1 MTAEL
6 LISQFQF
13 NQMVLTRLLADLS
26 HDESLR
32 PTGEDGKCIN
42 SLLGHLLA
50 ARSDL
55 LTQMQRPSHWNEDD
69 AAPYLIKESRFEAS
83 AAKSLEDL
91 KAVLM
96 DSYERLIAAIEGSR
110 PTLDEMSPLPTATGR
125 KLTWGQRAGS
135 YICHEAYHAGQ
146 IGLMRRLLDKPRLF

>member
-1 MTAEL
+1 MTAEM

-13 NQMVLTRLLADLS
+13 NQMVLTRLLSDVA
-26 HDESLR
+26 HDESLK
-32 PTGEDGKCIN
+32 PTLEDGKCIN
-42 SLLGHLLA
+42 GLLGHILA

-55 LTQMQRPSHWNEDD
+55 LTQMQCASHWNEDD
-69 AAPYLIKESRFEAS
+69 AAPYLIAEGRFEA
-83 AAKSLEDL
+83 AAARKLDEL
-91 KAVLM
+91 KAVLA

-110 PTLDEMSPLPTATGR
+110 ATLDEMSPLPTATGR

-146 IGLMRRLLDKPRLF
+146 IGLMRRLIGKPGLF